1 MVPAD
6 LEAQEEALGI
16 VVISLEGMGL
26 MAVAAAD
33 GPEVTEA
40 LMAAE
45 VQDLLE
51 EKAGLMVEVEELDTT
66 PLLEQKG
73 LMEDLVALQEQMD
86 LTEHLQSEKDWSFPE
101 LAKAE
106 LLQWMLTIPAA
117 AAVADMAEKEATEA
131 VVMVLVAAAVTAV
144 TGGTQ

>member
-33 GPEVTEA
+33 GPEGTEA

-45 VQDLLE
+45 VQELLE
-51 EKAGLMVEVEELDTT
+51 EKAGLMVEVEEPDTT

-73 LMEDLVALQEQMD
+73 LMEDLVALQE
-86 LTEHLQSEKDWSFPE
+86 
-101 LAKAE
+101 
-106 LLQWMLTIPAA
+106 
-117 AAVADMAEKEATEA
+117 
-131 VVMVLVAAAVTAV
+131 
-144 TGGTQ
+144 